1 VGDSWAC
8 PGKEL
13 RLRRRRVPNRIV
25 ILLLGL
31 LGLAACTPSTTP
43 RKAGEYSPAITGFAA
58 VAGECHGFETDSAVD
73 LRALVASQP
82 EGSTFCLAPGTYR
95 VKASLVLKS
104 GQKLIGA
111 GGGAVISG
119 AKLVSATKD
128 GAYWVI
134 TGQASLG
141 QSTFP
146 DTTTDQCRP
155 VDDLDPEGMCVY
167 RDQVF
172 LDDASLW
179 QVGSLGEL
187 SPGEFFWDYAA
198 NRIYLA
204 DDPSGRKLEVSVA
217 RNGISGGSGVE
228 IRSLTVEKFGN
239 GVQTGAVSAGVNWV
253 ITGVDVRL
261 NHGGGVRM
269 GPGTIVRNS
278 FIHHNGELG
287 IAGGQADCSRAK
299 GIVLENSE
307 LSYNNTAGYNWGWE
321 AGATKWVHTDG
332 LIVRN
337 NYVHDNYGN
346 GLWTDGFNINTVYE
360 GNVVEDNYGA
370 GIMHELGYAAVIR
383 NNQIR
388 GNAFAH
394 PYAAQGY
401 RSGIFI
407 AEARDV
413 EVYGNTVENNA
424 GGIVALQQDRIGDRC
439 AIGLNNEI
447 TNLFVHD
454 NTIVEATGLAA
465 GLRVTIS
472 DPSYYTSKNN
482 RWEENIYHLDDLNAA
497 RFLWQSGYVDAEAW
511 RSFGLD
517 QPGAVFDQIT

>member
-1 VGDSWAC
+1 M
-8 PGKEL
+8 
-13 RLRRRRVPNRIV
+13 RRRRSPNQIV
-25 ILLLGL
+25 ILLFGV

-43 RKAGEYSPAITGFAA
+43 GPAVGYSPAITG
-58 VAGECHGFETDSAVD
+58 VAGVGGECRGFEADPTFD
-73 LRALVASQP
+73 LRAVIAGQP
-82 EGSTFCLAPGTYR
+82 EGSTFCLAPGVYR
-95 VKASLVLKS
+95 ISQPLTLKQ
-104 GQKLIGA
+104 GQKLVGT
-111 GGGAVISG
+111 GGGKAVING
-119 AKLVSATKD
+119 AKLVSAKKE

-141 QSTFP
+141 QSTLP
-146 DTTTDQCRP
+146 ETADQCLP
-155 VDDLDPEGMCVY
+155 VDGVDPEGMCVY
-167 RDQVF
+167 SDQVF
-172 LDDASLW
+172 LDATSLW

-204 DDPSGRKLEVSVA
+204 DDPTGRKLEISVA
-217 RNGISGGSGVE
+217 RDGISGGTGVE
-228 IRSLTVEKFGN
+228 IRNLVVEKFGN
-239 GVQTGAVSAGVNWV
+239 GVQTGAVSAGVNWE
-253 ITGVDVRL
+253 ITGVEVRL

-287 IAGGQADCSRAK
+287 IVGGQADCSRAT

-307 LSYNNTAGYNWGWE
+307 LSYNNTAGYNWAWE

-332 LIVRN
+332 LVVRN

-370 GIMHELGYAAVIR
+370 GIEHELGYAAVIR

-388 GNAFAH
+388 RNAFAH
-394 PYAAQGY
+394 PYAAEGY
-401 RSGIFI
+401 MSGILI

-424 GGIVALQQDRIGDRC
+424 SGIVALQQDRIGDQC
-439 AIGLNNEI
+439 GIGVNNEVA
-447 TNLFVHD
+447 NLFVHD
-454 NTIVEATGLAA
+454 NTIVQATGLAA

-472 DPSYYTSKNN
+472 DPSYFTSKNN
-482 RWEENIYHLDDLNAA
+482 RWEDNTYRLDDLNAA
-497 RFLWQSGYVDAEAW
+497 WFLWQSGYIDATAW
-511 RSFGLD
+511 RSLGLD
-517 QPGAVFDQIT
+517 QPGAAFDQII